1 MLIYPIHT
9 TLRNICSY
17 VCRFH
22 EGLVSPVLQAPALP
36 DMHASARLVNRQM
49 PPGVRI
55 GQEQATNLVTSVFQ
69 TLRVLG
75 QAIGPLLGAPALA
88 SVGFRV
94 VMTFTG
100 IQFLL
105 AGILTALCY
114 IPRIHDDAHESD
126 AEELGENDGDR
137 LAEDGEQESLLR
149 SDV

>member
-9 TLRNICSY
+9 TLRNMCSY

-88 SVGFRV
+88 SAGFRV

-105 AGILTALCY
+105 AGTLTALCY

-126 AEELGENDGDR
+126 ADELGENDGDII
-137 LAEDGEQESLLR
+137 AEDDEQESLLR